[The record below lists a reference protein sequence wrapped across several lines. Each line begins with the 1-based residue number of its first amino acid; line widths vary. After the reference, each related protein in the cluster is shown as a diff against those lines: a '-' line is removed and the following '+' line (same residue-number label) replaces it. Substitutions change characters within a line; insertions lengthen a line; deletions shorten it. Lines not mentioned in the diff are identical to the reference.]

1 MKLVSWNVNGIR
13 ACVNKGFYDFFNDIN
28 ADIFCIQESKM
39 QEGQLE
45 FITPDYQI
53 YMNSA
58 DKKGYS
64 GTITFSKIK
73 PLSVHY
79 DMNEDEHAHEGRM
92 ITLEY
97 NDFYLINVY
106 TPNSKEG
113 LIRLDYRM
121 KWEDDFKTYV
131 MQLECNK
138 PVIICGDLNVAHQE
152 IDIKNPKTNHKNPG
166 FSDEER
172 AKMTSLLNSGL
183 IDSYRSFYPNQENA
197 YSWWSYR
204 FNARAKNVG
213 WRIDYFLVSSVL
225 KEQMRDAHIHS
236 EILGSDHC
244 PISLDLEVAM

>member
-244 PISLDLEVAM
+244 PISLDLEVSM